1 MKESI
6 KMIIV
11 LTLIC
16 GMFSVTLA
24 SLKEATESR
33 IEEQVLTYV
42 QGPAIN
48 QVLKGFDNSPV
59 KDRKKLTLPGT
70 ETQVT
75 IFPAM
80 KDGKV
85 FGVALETFAKG
96 YGGDVGVMVGFNIN
110 GKKLSGI
117 GITTMK
123 ETPGVGSK
131 VAGHG
136 FTSQFENHLAA
147 AVELNS
153 KGGDIDGIAGATVSS
168 TASVEAVKQAVS
180 IFQKLKPQIAEAWP
194 GSSKDGS

>member
-1 MKESI
+1 MKEGV
-6 KMIIV
+6 KMIAV

-24 SLKEATESR
+24 SLRQATEAR

-42 QGPAIN
+42 QGPAIEH
-48 QVLKGFDNSPV
+48 VLSGYDNSPV
-59 KDRKKLTLPGT
+59 KDRKKFTLHGT
-70 ETQVT
+70 EKQVI

-80 KDGKV
+80 KNGKI

-96 YGGDVGVMVGFNIN
+96 YGGDVGVMVGFDMD
-110 GKKLSGI
+110 GDKLSGI

-136 FTSQFENHLAA
+136 FTTQFKGHPAS
-147 AVELNS
+147 VELNS
-153 KGGDIDGIAGATVSS
+153 KGGDIDGVAGATISS
-168 TASVEAVKQAVS
+168 TASVEAVKQA
-180 IFQKLKPQIAEAWP
+180 IAIYKKLRPQIAQAWSI
-194 GSSKDGS
+194 GS